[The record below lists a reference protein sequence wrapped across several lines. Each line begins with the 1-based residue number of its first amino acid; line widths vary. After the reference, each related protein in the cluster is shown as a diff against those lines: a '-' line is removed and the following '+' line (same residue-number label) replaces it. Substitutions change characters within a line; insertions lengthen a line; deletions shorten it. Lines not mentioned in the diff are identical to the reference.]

1 MHGVTDAEWDDL
13 IAELTN
19 AEVERYPEL
28 YQGVVDE
35 YLASH

>member
-1 MHGVTDAEWDDL
+1 MHGVTNAAWDDL

-19 AEVERYPEL
+19 AGVERYLEL